1 MMKFSKGWIACMVV
15 VSMYS
20 CNKHEDIYK
29 GPVDGEMNLTDLV
42 VPADFDWK
50 TSDDVKCNL
59 TASASA
65 RVEVYTQENCA
76 SASKLASIYVDADT
90 EPMNLVLARGI
101 KEVYLRYMD
110 REGKYDVRKIAV
122 TNGEIRFD
130 LPEGSRNF
138 STVPVKSN
146 DKHSESS
153 EFKMEGTVLF
163 EDNYPVK
170 GDYDFNDYVFTYDIE
185 AEFDKNR
192 KLEKIEVEIEF
203 VAKGGL
209 LPYEP
214 YLCLSGI
221 KYQLMKALIIDKEDT
236 HKGVSVE
243 AIKHLGNDNDLI
255 LKFTGVTEAMQQLKK
270 EKSEYINTTKGQT
283 SDKFVKL
290 EFDIYFNGNE
300 KYQGGDVFD
309 FFLGGEINGQY
320 QEIHEKNFA
329 STRLMQNGKVEEGG
343 YCTDDNFV
351 WVMKIDENVYDD
363 SREVGDYD
371 VFPYLNEKD
380 NFLNGYP
387 KFRGYVENSGKDD
400 FDWCKKKN
408 RNENY
413 LIFFED

>member
-1 MMKFSKGWIACMVV
+1 MMNFSKGWVACMVLI
-15 VSMYS
+15 SMYS
-20 CNKHEDIYK
+20 CNKHEDLYK
-29 GPVDGEMNLTDLV
+29 GTQPGEIKLTDLA

-50 TSDDVKCNL
+50 TADDVKCNL
-59 TASASA
+59 TATAPA
-65 RVEVYTQENCA
+65 RVEVYTQENCT

-110 REGKYDVRKIAV
+110 REEKYDVKKIAV
-122 TNGEIRFD
+122 TNGEIRFE
-130 LPEGSRNF
+130 LPEGSQNF
-138 STVPVKSN
+138 STLPVKSN
-146 DKHSESS
+146 DKHSKSS

-163 EDNYPVK
+163 EDNYPVR

-203 VAKGGL
+203 VAKGGY

-221 KYQLMKALIIDKEDT
+221 KHQLMKKIVIDDDT
-236 HKGVSVE
+236 HKELGVE
-243 AIKHLGNDNDLI
+243 AIKHLGNDDDLI
-255 LKFTGVTEAMQQLKK
+255 LKFTGVAEAMKQLKK

-320 QEIHEKNFA
+320 QEIHEKTFA
-329 STRLMQNGKVEEGG
+329 STRLMQNGKVDV
-343 YCTDDNFV
+343 YCTEDNFV
-351 WVMKIDENVYDD
+351 WVMKIDEKVYDD

-371 VFPYLNEKD
+371 VFPYLNERD
-380 NFLNGYP
+380 NFLRAYP
-387 KFRGYVENSGKDD
+387 KFKGYVENNGKDD

-408 RNENY
+408 RDENY